1 MFLKCFPLNLH
12 SLQQMMSPKVK
23 VLLLLLFVRSKASV
37 YQTQYYRIHIKK
49 LIQRVGMDHW
59 FYCLHSSWHS
69 VKHSEETWRVVPC
82 IHGYGQEMAERLE
95 GLGAELAGVLAVP
108 HFNRGSSAR
117 GPQCTW
123 RPAWSPRM
131 WAWSETRA
139 AGSHIDP
146 RHATRRCR
154 NISLPGRRPS
164 HQSLQQRGLRAD
176 EERVREITEMVT
188 FWQPGTVYMCF
199 HTHFTWGGAKKRIP
213 CLK

>member
-95 GLGAELAGVLAVP
+95 GLGAGTEEPSWQGSWQFRILIEVLLHMGRNVLDGQHGLLACGLDLRLGQQEAILTLVTQLEGVGIFHSQVVGPVIRA
-108 HFNRGSSAR
+108 SSS
-117 GPQCTW
+117 G
-123 RPAWSPRM
+123 
-131 WAWSETRA
+131 
-139 AGSHIDP
+139 
-146 RHATRRCR
+146 
-154 NISLPGRRPS
+154 
-164 HQSLQQRGLRAD
+164 
-176 EERVREITEMVT
+176 V
-188 FWQPGTVYMCF
+188 
-199 HTHFTWGGAKKRIP
+199 
-213 CLK
+213 